1 MRIADGPRSR
11 PLPIEGGGVRPLLP
25 DWHELSAALR
35 LQIGDRPGDHLV
47 TQLARALA
55 QLHHARRATP
65 ARCAE
70 IDCRRAEIV
79 VVIDAWVT
87 GQLAPP
93 RPGDRAPA
101 SLGGAVDRMAA
112 AQILADHL
120 LMTAENVA
128 EQRVHVAWSRLAALA
143 NEWTDLVRDID
154 ARRTRRIERRE
165 VRRRTHD
172 GREDPR

>member
-1 MRIADGPRSR
+1 MTVQTADGPRSR
-11 PLPIEGGGVRPLLP
+11 LLPIEGSGLRPILP

-55 QLHHARRATP
+55 QLHHTRRAQP
-65 ARCAE
+65 ERAAE
-70 IDCRRAEIV
+70 IDRRRGDIV
-79 VVIDAWVT
+79 TVIDGWVAK
-87 GQLAPP
+87 QLAPRQP
-93 RPGDRAPA
+93 RDRATA

-143 NEWTDLVRDID
+143 NEWTDLVREVG
-154 ARRTRRIERRE
+154 ARRTRPIERR
-165 VRRRTHD
+165 
-172 GREDPR
+172 